1 MLKKIWMSV
10 VAMLAVIVAGGA
22 VNAMEGPKVEYSADS
37 YMETAEA
44 VMEGPLYY
52 APGKERREY
61 LMDGQK
67 MIMITRHDKKTAW
80 MLMPEEKTYMEMKLS
95 SKQGRKDDLSAYKD
109 QADHDRA
116 DTVNGV
122 KATKSKIIMTAPDG
136 GKLGGFMWTTREGI
150 LVKMDAIAVEKGSKE
165 RFTINLKNLKIGKQ
179 DPKLFE
185 VPADY
190 TGMDMGGIGKALS
203 GEDEGGQ
210 DEGQQPQDKGKKK
223 GFGFK
228 DAFDLL
234 K

>member
-1 MLKKIWMSV
+1 MLKKIWV
-10 VAMLAVIVAGGA
+10 LVAAVAAVIASGGA
-22 VNAMEGPKVEYSADS
+22 VSAIEGPKVEYCADS

-44 VMEGPLYY
+44 VMEGPVYY

-61 LMDGQK
+61 LTDGQK
-67 MIMITRHDKKTAW
+67 MVMITRQDKKTAW

-95 SKQGRKDDLSAYKD
+95 SRQGRRDDLSAYKIE
-109 QADHDRA
+109 QTIIGP

-122 KATKSKIIMTAPDG
+122 KAVKSKIVMVGPDG
-136 GKLGGFMWTTREGI
+136 GKMGGFMWTTRDGI

-179 DPKLFE
+179 DPELFE

-190 TGMDMGGIGKALS
+190 TGMDMGGIGRALS
-203 GEDEGGQ
+203 GGDEGGQ

-223 GFGFK
+223 GFGLK